1 MSLKEELLK
10 EEVWTN
16 NFNKLLNHHKFS
28 KEDESKLFAIKEYKR
43 EELVEKF
50 CNGDLDFGTPRK
62 LQIAKSGTQKKRVV
76 YLYDLDIRL
85 FFGVLYEVL
94 SIYFSDAINERC
106 FSYKKNTSTITAV
119 KYIKENRTEEYN
131 YCVKVDIHA
140 YFNSVCKDR
149 VNEMLN
155 ELFSDEVGIKTS
167 LEHLYFNDCVLDN
180 NKKIHEWKGLI
191 PGTAL
196 ASFFANYCL
205 RDLDN
210 YFSDKDIIYARY
222 SDDILILAKS
232 KEELDNSLNQVRYY
246 LKKYDLVI
254 NPDKY
259 TYFTPDDDIT
269 FLGLKLSRDGIVD
282 ISEHTKKK
290 MKKTIHRWCKKAR
303 REIELGH
310 STFEKEAKNVLRR
323 LNNKNF
329 KCYINHEGTFGW
341 CHYAFRYIT
350 TVDSLREIDY
360 YTKDT
365 LRYLK
370 TGKHN
375 KANFKK
381 ITEEEFHDL
390 GFVSLVELYYLY
402 KKDFDYYCERIEL
415 I

>member
-1 MSLKEELLK
+1 MDS
-10 EEVWTN
+10 
-16 NFNKLLNHHKFS
+16 
-28 KEDESKLFAIKEYKR
+28 
-43 EELVEKF
+43 
-50 CNGDLDFGTPRK
+50 
-62 LQIAKSGTQKKRVV
+62 
-76 YLYDLDIRL
+76 
-85 FFGVLYEVL
+85 
-94 SIYFSDAINERC
+94 
-106 FSYKKNTSTITAV
+106 
-119 KYIKENRTEEYN
+119 
-131 YCVKVDIHA
+131 
-140 YFNSVCKDR
+140 
-149 VNEMLN
+149 
-155 ELFSDEVGIKTS
+155 
-167 LEHLYFNDCVLDN
+167 
-180 NKKIHEWKGLI
+180 
-191 PGTAL
+191 
-196 ASFFANYCL
+196 
-205 RDLDN
+205 